1 MSKEKETGKEKGRIR
16 QLARYYIPYKGLF
29 FTDMFFAMLG
39 AAITLVIPLI
49 VRYITS
55 TVVEKPLEQATG
67 EIIRLGILMI
77 AMVLVE
83 MYCNF
88 YIAYYGHV
96 MGARIEHD
104 MRNEIFGHYQK
115 LSFAF
120 FDNQKVG
127 HLLSRITSD
136 LFDISELLHH
146 GPEDIVI
153 SFIKLIGA
161 MIILFV
167 VNPMLACVPLV
178 VIVVMLLFALVMNS
192 RMKSAFKENR
202 RRIADINSQ
211 IEDSLSGIRVVKSF
225 GNETEEMR
233 KFNAG
238 NDRFVDSKKVSYR
251 YMGIYNSGM
260 GAFSTLITVISLIVG
275 ALLMTGGKLG
285 AADLVTFLL
294 YINNCTDPVKK
305 LVNFTEQFQ
314 NGYSGY
320 ERFLEIM
327 SIAPDI
333 QDKPD
338 ALPLKNVQGEVTF
351 ENVSFH
357 YEESKENVLSNVN
370 LHVPAGDYV
379 ALVGSSGAGKTT
391 LCSLLPRFYDVTEGR
406 ILLDGKD
413 IRDVKLKD
421 LRDEIGIVQQD
432 VYLFAGTI
440 IDNIRYGRPD
450 ATDEEVI
457 RAAKAANAHEF
468 IMELADG
475 YDTDIG
481 QRGVKLSGGQR
492 QRIGIA
498 RALAVNPE
506 FLFCDEPISA
516 LDVSIQAQI
525 MNLLM
530 TLQKERHLTMLFIAH
545 DLAMV
550 KHISDNIGVMYLGKL
565 VEISPAAE
573 LYEKPY
579 HPYTQALLE
588 SIPIADPDLA
598 KSRGRHFLTGDVP
611 SPIDPPKG
619 CRFCG
624 RCSKCMDIC
633 REVRPELKE
642 VSKGHQVACHL
653 YDD

>member
-146 GPEDIVI
+146 GPENIVI

-351 ENVSFH
+351 ENVSFY

-391 LCSLLPRFYDVTEGR
+391 LCSLIPRFYDATKGEVLVDGVNVKEYTQKALRNKIGYVSQKAVLFTGSIKSNVAYGNNGTKGFTDDDVKHAIETAQAKEFVDKTEG
-406 ILLDGKD
+406 G
-413 IRDVKLKD
+413 V
-421 LRDEIGIVQQD
+421 
-432 VYLFAGTI
+432 
-440 IDNIRYGRPD
+440 D
-450 ATDEEVI
+450 AFV
-457 RAAKAANAHEF
+457 AQGGSNF
-468 IMELADG
+468 
-475 YDTDIG
+475 
-481 QRGVKLSGGQR
+481 SGGQKQR
-492 QRIGIA
+492 LSIARAICRHPEILIFDDSFSALDYKTDRVLRDTLRKTCADATRFIVAQRIGTIRDADKIIVLDDGKIA
-498 RALAVNPE
+498 GMGKHNELMETCEVYRQIAYSQLSKEELA
-506 FLFCDEPISA
+506 
-516 LDVSIQAQI
+516 
-525 MNLLM
+525 
-530 TLQKERHLTMLFIAH
+530 
-545 DLAMV
+545 
-550 KHISDNIGVMYLGKL
+550 
-565 VEISPAAE
+565 
-573 LYEKPY
+573 
-579 HPYTQALLE
+579 
-588 SIPIADPDLA
+588 
-598 KSRGRHFLTGDVP
+598 
-611 SPIDPPKG
+611 
-619 CRFCG
+619 
-624 RCSKCMDIC
+624 
-633 REVRPELKE
+633 
-642 VSKGHQVACHL
+642 
-653 YDD
+653 